1 MQKVPTNYAHPVRVL
16 ELFAGSRSF
25 GKVCDQL
32 GVPVFSC
39 DIEAFPGIDHVGDFL
54 RMRHKDLPWRP
65 TLIVA
70 GVPCTSY
77 SICGIRYHR
86 DGTLPKSKTA
96 EIGDRLVKK
105 TISWA
110 GYYGCRFVIENP
122 VGMLRHMPFMR
133 GLDRRT
139 VTYCSYGDRRMKPTD
154 IWSNMFRNLW
164 DQNGLELAPP
174 CFNGNPNCHHD
185 RQPRSYA
192 KRKEMGVEK
201 LGTTGMRNAYERSIY
216 PPALV
221 HAIMDHAIQVITNPT
236 SAAPSWIP
244 KHPTT

>member
-1 MQKVPTNYAHPVRVL
+1 MQKVPTNHAHPVRVL

-39 DIEAFPGIDHVGDFL
+39 DIEAFPGIDHVGDFI

-110 GYYGCRFVIENP
+110 GYYGCRYVIENP

-133 GLDRRT
+133 GMDRRT

-164 DQNGLELAPP
+164 DPNGLELAPP
-174 CFNGNPNCHHD
+174 CHNGNPHCHHD
-185 RQPRSYA
+185 HQPRTYS
-192 KRKEMGVEK
+192 KRKELGVEK
-201 LGTTGMRNAYERSIY
+201 LGTQGLANPYLRSMY
-216 PPALV
+216 PPQLV
-221 HAIMDHAIQVITNPT
+221 EVILDHAVRQITNQPNPT
-236 SAAPSWIP
+236 PCS
-244 KHPTT
+244 T